1 MTAAAN
7 IRTHLDSTAVP
18 PLKQH
23 FKNHQ
28 CPVVNLHSLRLQSS
42 GNLRT
47 NLGAL
52 LPTIGV
58 HRLFPLDY
66 MNFKIACFVAGQ
78 VECKRPVPRSFH
90 SFSVESL
97 DLDHYPVQTLSVT
110 RNWSAVAG
118 HKVGDQEWSL

>member
-1 MTAAAN
+1 MTTAAD
-7 IRTHLDSTAVP
+7 IRPHLDRTAVP

-42 GNLRT
+42 GNLRA
-47 NLGAL
+47 NLGAV

-58 HRLFPLDY
+58 HRLFPMDNL
-66 MNFKIACFVAGQ
+66 NFKVACFVARK
-78 VECKRPVPRSFH
+78 VESKRPVPRSFH

-97 DLDHYPVQTLSVT
+97 DLDH
-110 RNWSAVAG
+110 
-118 HKVGDQEWSL
+118 D